1 MRNLILVVHISL
13 DGFVA
18 NAEGGLDGFDA
29 GDENLQFVCSLTE
42 GADAFLMGRI
52 SYQLL
57 NDFWPTAAK
66 RAGATTAEIDY
77 SNWYNAAEKIVVSQ
91 TLPDEHQHNIVIIR
105 NNIVE
110 EVSKIKHQPGKNIL
124 IFGSP
129 SIAQVLMEADLIDSY
144 WIFINPAIFGKG
156 IKLFTGSTKMI
167 KLTLVSS
174 KSFDNGEFGL
184 HYINRE

>member
-42 GADAFLMGRI
+42 GADAFLMRRI

-91 TLPDEHQHNIVIIR
+91 TLPDEHKHNIIIIR
-105 NNIVE
+105 SNIIE
-110 EVSKIKHQPGKNIL
+110 EVSKIKQQPGKNIL
-124 IFGSP
+124 IFGS
-129 SIAQVLMEADLIDSY
+129 
-144 WIFINPAIFGKG
+144 
-156 IKLFTGSTKMI
+156 
-167 KLTLVSS
+167 
-174 KSFDNGEFGL
+174 
-184 HYINRE
+184 